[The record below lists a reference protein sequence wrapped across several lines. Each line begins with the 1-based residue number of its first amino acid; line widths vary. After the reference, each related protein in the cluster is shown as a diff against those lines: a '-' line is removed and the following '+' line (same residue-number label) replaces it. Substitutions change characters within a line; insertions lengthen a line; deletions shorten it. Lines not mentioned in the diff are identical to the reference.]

1 MGRPWSEIED
11 ALVPLYLLHRY
22 QTEAAAKEVG
32 GLNYRYALRG
42 DGQMA
47 TEIVSPANQKEALN
61 ALLKTISPST
71 LTLPESLLKILPP
84 RPPAY
89 PRTQESFA
97 ARTGVTFDP
106 EGAAE
111 AASAI
116 TLSLLFNPQR
126 ATRLVQYHARDAA
139 NPGLEQIIDA
149 VVNAT

>member
-61 ALLKTISPST
+61 ALLKTISPAT

-89 PRTQESFA
+89 PRTHESFA
-97 ARTGVTFDP
+97 SHTGVTFDP
-106 EGAAE
+106 ESAAE
-111 AASAI
+111 AASEI
-116 TLSLLFNPQR
+116 TIGLLFNPQR
-126 ATRLVQYHARDAA
+126 ASRLVEYHARDAQF
-139 NPGLEQIIDA
+139 PGLQD
-149 VVNAT
+149 V